1 MTDVLGNALNDYYH
15 KTSTAKLWVHH
26 RIRDVAAGRGTRRGG
41 AGGARRPGDRKSAEG
56 NSSEDA
62 GYRESAEGNSSE
74 EFGYREEPREKM
86 PVDVFFRDMEQMPE
100 LEWLALQQC
109 RGRTLDIGAG
119 AGSHALALQKMGQDI
134 TALDISPQAVA
145 IMKARGVKKVFEGDF
160 FRLDLPAKKYDTLLL
175 LMNGIGISGTLDG
188 LCRFFASARPLLES
202 GGQLIFDSS
211 DVAYLYDGKPPKTE
225 GYYGEIFHQY
235 EYRRERS
242 DWFRWLFIDYKTL
255 KKIANQEGWSV
266 SLLYEDPWEQYL
278 VRCRP
283 Q

>member
-1 MTDVLGNALNDYYH
+1 MTDVLGNALNDRYY

-26 RIRDVAAGRGTRRGG
+26 RLSIPRMNDST
-41 AGGARRPGDRKSAEG
+41 
-56 NSSEDA
+56 
-62 GYRESAEGNSSE
+62 
-74 EFGYREEPREKM
+74 EEPREEM

-109 RGRTLDIGAG
+109 RGRILDIGAG

-145 IMKARGVKKVFEGDF
+145 IMKARGVNNVVEGDF
-160 FRLDLPAKKYDTLLL
+160 FTIPLKKYDTLLL

-188 LCRFFASARPLLES
+188 LRRFFAAARTLLQP

-211 DVAYLYDGKPPKTE
+211 DVAYLYDGKPPKAE
-225 GYYGEIFHQY
+225 AYYGEIFHQY
-235 EYRRERS
+235 EYRRQRS
-242 DWFRWLFIDYKTL
+242 DWFRWLFVDYKTL
-255 KKIANQEGWSV
+255 KKIANHEGWSV

>member
-15 KTSTAKLWVHH
+15 KTSTARLWVHH
-26 RIRDVAAGRGTRRGG
+26 RIRGV
-41 AGGARRPGDRKSAEG
+41 SA
-56 NSSEDA
+56 
-62 GYRESAEGNSSE
+62 YRD
-74 EFGYREEPREKM
+74 EPRERM
-86 PVDVFFRDMEQMPE
+86 PVDVYFRDMEQMPE
-100 LEWLALQQC
+100 LEWVALQQC
-109 RGRTLDIGAG
+109 RGRILDIGAG

-134 TALDISPQAVA
+134 TALDISPQAVG
-145 IMKARGVKKVFEGDF
+145 IMKARGVKKVVEGDF
-160 FRLDLPAKKYDTLLL
+160 FQLAAPKASPRRPAPLKKFDTLLL

-188 LCRFFASARPLLES
+188 LRRFFASARALLQP

-211 DVAYLYDGKPPKTE
+211 DVAYLYDGKPPRTE

-242 DWFRWLFIDYKTL
+242 DWFGWLFIDYKTL
-255 KKIANQEGWSV
+255 KKIAGQEGWSV

-278 VRCRP
+278 VRCGP

>member
-1 MTDVLGNALNDYYH
+1 MTDVLGNALNDYYY
-15 KTSTAKLWVHH
+15 KTSTVKTSAKLWVHH
-26 RIRDVAAGRGTRRGG
+26 RLSIPLQKA
-41 AGGARRPGDRKSAEG
+41 
-56 NSSEDA
+56 
-62 GYRESAEGNSSE
+62 
-74 EFGYREEPREKM
+74 EPREVM

-109 RGRTLDIGAG
+109 RGTILDIGAG
-119 AGSHALALQKMGQDI
+119 AGSHALALQRLGQDI

-145 IMKARGVKKVFEGDF
+145 IMKARGVKNVVEGDF
-160 FRLDLPAKKYDTLLL
+160 FQLATRCVAGKPTTPLKKYDTLLL

-188 LCRFFASARPLLES
+188 LRRFFASARPLLQP

-211 DVAYLYDGKPPKTE
+211 DVAYLYDGKPPKGE

-235 EYRRERS
+235 EYRRQRS
-242 DWFRWLFIDYKTL
+242 DWFPWLFIDHKTL